1 MPNCLINN
9 GLGGGIPMGI
19 NCTALPV
26 YLFPYRLRYVND
38 DFVFGIKHLTDTERF
53 VLYIYTNG
61 K

>member
-38 DFVFGIKHLTDTERF
+38 DFVFKKSSFSDHL
-53 VLYIYTNG
+53 LLIYTQVTWN
-61 K
+61 